1 MKCFAKKSRMLLLA
15 VFFLS
20 ACGKSE
26 DAPRSTSA
34 APAVPVAAV
43 VSSGSNSAGAELG
56 SVGSD
61 GMPVL
66 ARKSNCTSC
75 HAIGTKK
82 LGPAWMD
89 VAKKY
94 KGATTY
100 KLAGKEYPLEAGL
113 IMKVSKGGA
122 GVWGGMPMPPNAAV
136 VKDEEIKML
145 VKFILGLAK

>member
-1 MKCFAKKSRMLLLA
+1 M
-15 VFFLS
+15 
-20 ACGKSE
+20 G
-26 DAPRSTSA
+26 
-34 APAVPVAAV
+34 
-43 VSSGSNSAGAELG
+43 N
-56 SVGSD
+56 D

-122 GVWGGMPMPPNAAV
+122 GVWGSMPMPPNAAV